1 MDTIFE
7 HENKLL
13 VTNKFINKALEIVKK
28 ADLGFS
34 STGCLEQQL
43 CIASILYN
51 CAENDV
57 MFNDVQQNNLN
68 IILNSI

>member
-1 MDTIFE
+1 MDSIFE
-7 HENKLL
+7 YETKKL
-13 VTNKFINKALEIVKK
+13 VVNKFICKAVEIAQKGS
-28 ADLGFS
+28 LGFS

-43 CIASILYN
+43 CITNILYN

-57 MFNDVQQNNLN
+57 IFNDVQQNNLN